1 MENKVALT
9 PIISE
14 PSTPSVNTA
23 STVPGFPAGGVFA
36 SASREAAPRE
46 AAPAEKPPV
55 AAGPQPGGLRLV
67 IEEDSTTGTYV
78 YKTVDRRTGDILQQF
93 PREDVLRFKQ
103 AEHYDP
109 GEVFDGLT

>member
-14 PSTPSVNTA
+14 PSTPTSNNPF
-23 STVPGFPAGGVFA
+23 TVPGSTADGVFA
-36 SASREAAPRE
+36 SAPKSAAP
-46 AAPAEKPPV
+46 PEKPVV
-55 AAGPQPGGLRLV
+55 ADGPQPGDLRLV
-67 IEEDSTTGTYV
+67 IEQDAKTGTYV

>member
-9 PIISE
+9 PIIPE
-14 PSTPSVNTA
+14 PSTLPANTA
-23 STVPGFPAGGVFA
+23 STVPGHPAGGVFTP
-36 SASREAAPRE
+36 APKE
-46 AAPAEKPPV
+46 AAPAEKPAP
-55 AAGPQPGGLRLV
+55 ADGPQPGDLRLV
-67 IEEDSTTGTYV
+67 IEQDSKTGTYV